1 MFINGKMNK
10 EIEVHSYSGMQ
21 LSKKKKKKGW
31 ITNTHNNMSDSHRYY
46 PEPKNEIVYLYY
58 YLIYIMF

>member
-31 ITNTHNNMSDSHRYY
+31 ITNTHNNMSDSHR
-46 PEPKNEIVYLYY
+46 
-58 YLIYIMF
+58 

>member
-1 MFINGKMNK
+1 MNK
-10 EIEVHSYSGMQ
+10 EIEVQSYSGRQ
-21 LSKKKKKKGW
+21 LSKKKKGW